1 MKKGADKGSEC
12 ASCGLKSC
20 ICCFWFLEKFIRY
33 LNHNAYTVIAIESV
47 NFCPAAGIV
56 RYFLS
61 YEMTFLYNLIYS

>member
-1 MKKGADKGSEC
+1 MKRGADKGSDC
-12 ASCGLKSC
+12 AACGLRSC

-56 RYFLS
+56 SQL
-61 YEMTFLYNLIYS
+61 

>member
-1 MKKGADKGSEC
+1 MKRGSDKGSEC
-12 ASCGLKSC
+12 AACGLKCC

-56 RYFLS
+56 S
-61 YEMTFLYNLIYS
+61 NQKKQTKNLIYD